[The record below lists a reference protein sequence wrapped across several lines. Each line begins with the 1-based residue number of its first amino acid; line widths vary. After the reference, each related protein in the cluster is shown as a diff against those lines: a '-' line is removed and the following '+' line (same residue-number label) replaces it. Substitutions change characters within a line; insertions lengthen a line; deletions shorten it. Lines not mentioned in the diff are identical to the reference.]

1 MNGGAGCNSALAEV
15 APCNDDPIC
24 HAVGEKVDCVLS
36 EWGYWTECS
45 KSCGGGEKSHTRT
58 ILTPAKNGGEGCV
71 GTVAESAACNEQACN
86 ADCDKDVDC
95 VWGTWDE
102 WSVCSVSC
110 AGGERTRY
118 RSILTPGRNMGKQCE
133 PGDSREVGQ
142 CNKQKCGVERYC
154 TWSEWSA
161 YSQCSAKCGPGT
173 KFRTRELEVVSTKPA
188 APLDSSI
195 LAAMTDPV
203 AEKPS
208 YSRSVVASSAG
219 FAAVV
224 AVSTLLK
231 RRPRYAVAPSSEA
244 D

>member
-1 MNGGAGCNSALAEV
+1 MNGGVGCNSALAEV
-15 APCNDDPIC
+15 APCNDDPVC

-36 EWGYWTECS
+36 SWEAWTECS
-45 KSCGGGEKSHTRT
+45 KSCGGGEKSRKRT
-58 ILTPAKNGGEGCV
+58 IQTPAKNGGEGCV
-71 GTVAESAACNEQACN
+71 GTVAESAACNEQVC
-86 ADCDKDVDC
+86 DGGCDKDVDC
-95 VWGTWDE
+95 VWGTWAE

-118 RSILTPGRNMGKQCE
+118 RSILTAGLNMGKQCE
-133 PGDSREVGQ
+133 PGDSREVGE
-142 CNKQKCGVERYC
+142 CNKQACGVERFC
-154 TWSEWSA
+154 TWSSWSS
-161 YSQCSAKCGPGT
+161 YSECSAKCGPGT
-173 KFRTRELEVVSTKPA
+173 KTRTRELQVVSTKPA

-203 AEKPS
+203 GEKPS
-208 YSRSVVASSAG
+208 YSRNVVASSAG

-224 AVSTLLK
+224 AMSAMLK